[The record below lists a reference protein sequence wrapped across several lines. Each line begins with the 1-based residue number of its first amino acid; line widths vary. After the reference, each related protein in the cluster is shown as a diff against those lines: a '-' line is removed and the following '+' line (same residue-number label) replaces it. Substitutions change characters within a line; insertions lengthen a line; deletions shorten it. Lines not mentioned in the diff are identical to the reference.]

1 MRVRL
6 GFGLHFDLLVE
17 RKELREEALWR
28 GFGLLIE
35 LKETKEA
42 YRLLIVLRQRKRF
55 RDVTFKIFF
64 YSI

>member
-6 GFGLHFDLLVE
+6 GFGLHFYLLVE

>member
-6 GFGLHFDLLVE
+6 GFGLHFYLLVE
-17 RKELREEALWR
+17 RKELGEEALWR
-28 GFGLLIE
+28 GFGLLIR
-35 LKETKEA
+35 LRETKEA
-42 YRLLIVLRQRKRF
+42 YRLPIRLRERKRF

>member
-6 GFGLHFDLLVE
+6 GFRLHSNLLVE

-42 YRLLIVLRQRKRF
+42 YRLLIVLRQSKRF